1 MNAEP
6 ADQLRLLDLQ
16 ALDSKL
22 DQLAHR
28 RRTLPK
34 LSELATLD
42 TRLGQL
48 RDVHAVS
55 MAADSDLAREQAKAE
70 ADVDQV
76 RSRAE
81 RDRKL
86 LESGRGSA
94 KDLENLQHELES
106 LAKRQSALED
116 VVLEVME
123 KVETS
128 SARTA
133 KLAADRAEVEGE
145 RGRVAHELAGEQAG
159 LDKDTEFTKG
169 QRELAAAGIPAD
181 LMALY
186 EKLRGQYNGV
196 GVAAI
201 VRRRCQA
208 CQIEL
213 DIAEVNAAKSAPAD
227 AILRHD
233 SCRRILVRTGDSGL

>member
-1 MNAEP
+1 MNAAP

-34 LSELATLD
+34 LAELQTLD

-55 MAADSDLAREQAKAE
+55 VAADSDLAREQAKAE

-106 LAKRQSALED
+106 LAKRQAALED

-133 KLAADRAEVEGE
+133 KLAADRAEVDAE

-159 LDKDTEFTKG
+159 LDKDAEFTKG
-169 QRELAAAGIPAD
+169 QRELTVAGVPAD
-181 LMALY
+181 LLALY

-213 DIAEVNAAKSAPAD
+213 DIAEVNAAKAAAPD

>member
-1 MNAEP
+1 VNAAP

-34 LSELATLD
+34 LAELQTLD

-55 MAADSDLAREQAKAE
+55 VAADSDLAREQAKAE

-106 LAKRQSALED
+106 LAKRQAALED

-133 KLAADRAEVEGE
+133 KLAADRAEVDAE

-159 LDKDTEFTKG
+159 LDKDAEFTKG
-169 QRELAAAGIPAD
+169 QRELTVAGVPAD
-181 LMALY
+181 LLALY

-213 DIAEVNAAKSAPAD
+213 DIAEVNAAKAAAPD

>member
-6 ADQLRLLDLQ
+6 ADQLSLLDLQ

-34 LSELATLD
+34 LAELQALD

-55 MAADSDLAREQAKAE
+55 AAADSDLAREQAKAE

-81 RDRKL
+81 RDRTML
-86 LESGRGSA
+86 DSGRGSA

-106 LAKRQSALED
+106 LARRQGDLED

-123 KVETS
+123 KVES
-128 SARTA
+128 SGARTA
-133 KLAADRAEVEGE
+133 KLAKDRAAVEDE
-145 RGRVAHELAGEQAG
+145 RGRVAHELAGDQAG

-169 QRELAAAGIPAD
+169 QRELTVAKIPAD
-181 LMALY
+181 LLALY
-186 EKLRGQYNGV
+186 EKLRAQYNGV

-213 DIAEVNAAKSAPAD
+213 DIAEVNAAKSAAPD
-227 AILRHD
+227 TILRHD
-233 SCRRILVRTGDSGL
+233 SCRRILVRTSESGL